1 MPNDKMFVWPSTTR
15 NKAKYTGYGPPNYSR
30 DRLNSNGFAESY
42 STTPSS
48 VSLNTD
54 YRQHLGFTSSR
65 YRSGGNDCCSNDQ
78 CDHDDDESPGG
89 GRDPGRNDK
98 DKLPPLPTI
107 DGYGPLVP
115 IVPQFFHSNSFYR
128 SVKLSTGQP
137 VLVTVSAEGTL
148 EDLIRVS
155 YEWQLLRGDVED
167 AKEPAT
173 DGGEATRSDS
183 FRDNLTNKDWA
194 GQEYSLPRDLAGIL
208 RPSELVQVSSEPP
221 ISALIFDNNEK
232 LMTLR
237 EKFLDLDLVEEG
249 EVSPIRPLNA
259 ELDTSVLNPKAK
271 VASNGRPQ
279 KSPVKLTISP
289 ATANGV
295 AGCAGAP
302 TPFSPT
308 PFHRT
313 KDEIL
318 EILRAIVSVL
328 TTIAEAHQHNI
339 THHGLN
345 PGRIFL
351 NEKGETFISS
361 WDFSFCLRVEDPA
374 KGYRRTHIKQ
384 MGNNMYYVS
393 PETTGE
399 MNRLVDFRADF
410 YSIGCILYEL
420 LIGSPPF
427 KSADPL
433 ELGYMHVSCAPVAP
447 QLLAS
452 WVPEQLGA
460 VVMKLLEKNSD
471 SRYQTAESIISDLE
485 YIYDCL
491 EKDVKLDNAFEPAS
505 GSTNVLS
512 RFLVPQ
518 LIYGRDSEI
527 TTMSTVYEKLLEKGC
542 AQMIV
547 VRGDPGIGKSRL
559 VYELEK
565 SVIARHGYFAMA
577 KFDQYQRVP
586 PFYTTITILNDL
598 IHQLLSASQTTILNW
613 RERILTNIK
622 VDMSVLFGPI
632 PELRQ
637 LVGPDYHD
645 IVPEG
650 PPLGPVKRELRI
662 KYLVKSLF
670 CLFGV
675 FGLAIFLDD
684 IQWCFPTDFEFFVEL
699 QSFAKENHFDD
710 VRVTLVCSAICNDD
724 PLASKCNFLLDI
736 IKQTDAPF
744 VEIALQPLAKE
755 AVRQIIAQTLSI
767 RPAIAGSSERRTS
780 VSRKSSFT
788 YDTDVS
794 TTTSSA
800 VAAAAADPQVESL
813 TDIVYR
819 ITEGNPL
826 FISCLLRYLY
836 YRGYIYLDQNTRGGN
851 SNIGKWKVDFDMLLS
866 HTLPRSVQETTI
878 SMYESL
884 PPLTYKII
892 RYAACICSNTF
903 TLEDLALSLEIS
915 FSEAAEALYPALEV
929 ELILPTTL
937 HYKFPFSKADRELN
951 LSNDQIRQIA
961 RQAKYRFYHDLV
973 QQSVYFH
980 IDDNEKAEIHRQIG
994 LRLLGKHDAKKM
1006 PAHKVLEIATQLR
1019 KALTIVRDDEKIIYR
1034 DLNIQAG
1041 HLVFDM
1047 TDFDMAFRFFDVAK
1061 KLLPPDPWK
1070 HHEAITRDIY
1080 LSLMEL
1086 QFLRK
1091 KHQSCLE
1098 LIDQVF
1104 PHCTDIMD
1112 QAQCLKTKVKALSAV
1127 KKKDEAIA
1135 ASLEVLALLG
1145 FHLQEDEEWNE
1156 KNYSVLRHRIPLS
1169 VGEIRDLAHNPV
1181 TKDVRM
1187 LLAHEVIFITLIPV
1201 LLSNRKHFIR
1211 SLTLVAV
1218 TAFLDYGSS
1227 SVCAFSLL
1235 TLASHFQKDGG
1246 SINLTRAYEYSKLA
1260 IVTLECDSTVNLDFG
1275 MNTYE
1280 YYVLTL
1286 AIYFEPLSEVIRY
1299 YDIVMKTGQTIYDPH
1314 GTVAFS
1320 LGLRP
1325 MCKFLAG
1332 ESLQSIHTMFVNLEA
1347 STTQLD
1353 HRISRLWLKIHTQA
1367 ILNLMGDGHND
1378 PSCLEG
1384 ELLGNKEDVEEIMS
1398 SKAEEVQYAY
1408 NVCRL
1413 LLAVVYK
1420 HKYVASDIILHDLKY
1435 TMTTLPVTVY
1445 HVIVTFYG
1453 ALAIIDSEGRYSEES
1468 EPLLEQFARDLED
1481 WSATCPST
1489 FLHKHLCIKAEL
1501 HKHTCDSIITLDTY
1515 EEAIQAALK
1524 EGFLQDA
1531 AVINERCGDWLQ
1543 THSKNRSVAYYQ
1555 EAAKFY
1561 GAWGARLK
1569 VNQLVHKYP
1578 EIQSSN
1584 YELNHLTLLT
1594 NTSAS
1599 SNAYYSDLRARSSL
1613 ISNSVLVQ
1621 SPLRWILSSLLREE
1635 ENKEQ
1640 IPTKDMTPNAL
1651 QALAVNDESEVI
1663 TSPLIMQ
1670 GIGAGKVM
1678 NQQGEESSA
1687 GRIVL
1692 DHNTKHTQMLKG
1704 KKTDEQDVKSALQA
1718 CLDIS
1723 EAIDTTSIV
1732 RKLIESVLV
1741 IGGADYAV
1749 FISLDDDGGLY
1760 VDSVGVL
1767 NTITQIRHEPLIS
1780 RSDLAPMSV
1789 IQHVLITG
1797 TPISRQADTRKFDT
1811 VHGRDHFFYNRSY
1824 QSVLCMPIQNQI
1836 KSVGILYLEHQH
1848 NFRVFSLQRIELI
1861 SLLCTQAAVSME
1873 KARLYHQMDLA
1884 KKAAEEATAEK
1895 ASFLANMSHEIRTPF
1910 NALLSCSIFLM
1921 DTNLTVVQREYVDTI
1936 RSSAMLTLNIID
1948 AILAFSKIEHGSIDL
1963 ENSPFSLRECIESA
1977 IQLVAEPAATKDLEL
1992 VHLNRCGEVDIVNG
2006 DVTRFRQIV
2015 INLVGNAVKFTSKG
2029 YIVVE
2034 SHAERVSSDHRYE
2047 FVISVTDTGIGIPKN
2062 ARDKVFRAFSQV
2074 DGSARRVFGGS
2085 GLGLAISKKLAELMG
2100 GGLTFDSVEGEGT
2113 TFWFSLVAR
2122 AQEPSKDKVSI
2133 YEGKKVILAD
2143 SHAMEKESLHTELE
2157 RLGFEITC
2165 CDDSSEARKIVLE
2178 NPCNTFALVFIDA
2191 RSVPHESNDLHDISN
2206 ASPMTKC
2213 LLMSHFGVPMAEDF
2227 QQQGYSAILMRPIQ
2241 RSRLADIIKRLLDDE
2256 TSSDAKKALKSAPNE
2271 KGMLQSLAERH
2282 PLKILLAEDNII
2294 NTRVALQHLKR
2305 MGYNAEHAKDGVEV
2319 LRMCQRE
2326 IDAGR
2331 PMYDCVLMDIQ
2342 MPNKD
2347 GIAASQELKELY
2359 KDDCPNVIALTANAG
2374 GEDRRKC
2381 LDAGMVSYLAKPI
2394 LPADLAA
2401 VLMSV
2406 QVAERDTKKVE
2417 K

>member
-1 MPNDKMFVWPSTTR
+1 MFVWPSTTR
-15 NKAKYTGYGPPNYSR
+15 SKAKYTGYGPPNYSR
-30 DRLNSNGFAESY
+30 DRLNSNGFSESY

-65 YRSGGNDCCSNDQ
+65 YRHNSSECCHNES
-78 CDHDDDESPGG
+78 CDHESNKSRKSSP
-89 GRDPGRNDK
+89 RV
-98 DKLPPLPTI
+98 PTI
-107 DGYGPLVP
+107 EGYAPLIP
-115 IVPQFFHSNSFYR
+115 IVPQFTHSNSFFR
-128 SVKLSTGQP
+128 TRKLSTGQH
-137 VLVTVSAEGTL
+137 VLVNISAEGTL

-155 YEWQLLRGDVED
+155 YEWQLLRGDEEND
-167 AKEPAT
+167 IK
-173 DGGEATRSDS
+173 DDKRKSDS
-183 FRDNLTNKDWA
+183 ENDSPDIGRDNLADRDWA

-208 RPSELVQVSSEPP
+208 RPSELVQVSADPP
-221 ISALIFDNNEK
+221 ISALVFDNNEK

-237 EKFLDLDLVEEG
+237 EKFLDNNDEE
-249 EVSPIRPLNA
+249 EQSPVVRPPPPLESDVPEDFA
-259 ELDTSVLNPKAK
+259 ERQ
-271 VASNGRPQ
+271 ASAVGN
-279 KSPVKLTISP
+279 KSPVKLTIS
-289 ATANGV
+289 AAVANGEPV
-295 AGCAGAP
+295 AAAKA
-302 TPFSPT
+302 TPFSPK
-308 PFHRT
+308 PFHKT
-313 KDEIL
+313 KDEML
-318 EILRAIVSVL
+318 EILRAIISVL

-351 NEKGETFISS
+351 NERGETFISS

-485 YIYDCL
+485 YVYDCL
-491 EKDVKLDNAFEPAS
+491 DKNVKLDSAFIPAS
-505 GSTNVLS
+505 GSANVLS

-542 AQMIV
+542 VQMIV

-613 RERILTNIK
+613 RERILSNIK

-632 PELRQ
+632 PDLRQ

-744 VEIALQPLAKE
+744 VEIALQPLAKD
-755 AVRQIIAQTLSI
+755 AVRQIIAQTLST
-767 RPAIAGSSERRTS
+767 RASSSGSHTAERRS
-780 VSRKSSFT
+780 SASAAAFERKPSFT
-788 YDTDVS
+788 FDSHRNMSPTDIS
-794 TTTSSA
+794 TTPKFPEKSII
-800 VAAAAADPQVESL
+800 VDPQVESL

-826 FISCLLRYLY
+826 FISALLRYLY
-836 YRGYIYLDQNTRGGN
+836 YRGYIYLDQNTRG
-851 SNIGKWKVDFDMLLS
+851 NIGKWKVDFDMLLS
-866 HTLPRSVQETTI
+866 NTLPRSVQETTI

-884 PPLTYKII
+884 PPLTNKII

-937 HYKFPFSKADRELN
+937 HYKFPYSKGGELN
-951 LSNDQIRQIA
+951 LTNDQLRQIA

-1047 TDFDMAFRFFDVAK
+1047 TDFDMAFRFFDVAR

-1070 HHEAITRDIY
+1070 NHGIITRDIY

-1098 LIDQVF
+1098 LIDEVF

-1127 KKKDEAIA
+1127 KKKDEAIS

-1156 KNYSVLRHRIPLS
+1156 KNYAMLRHRIPLS
-1169 VGEIRDLAHNPV
+1169 VGEIRDLANNPV

-1286 AIYFEPLSEVIRY
+1286 AIYFEPLSEVIR
-1299 YDIVMKTGQTIYDPH
+1299 
-1314 GTVAFS
+1314 
-1320 LGLRP
+1320 
-1325 MCKFLAG
+1325 
-1332 ESLQSIHTMFVNLEA
+1332 
-1347 STTQLD
+1347 
-1353 HRISRLWLKIHTQA
+1353 
-1367 ILNLMGDGHND
+1367 
-1378 PSCLEG
+1378 
-1384 ELLGNKEDVEEIMS
+1384 
-1398 SKAEEVQYAY
+1398 
-1408 NVCRL
+1408 
-1413 LLAVVYK
+1413 
-1420 HKYVASDIILHDLKY
+1420 
-1435 TMTTLPVTVY
+1435 
-1445 HVIVTFYG
+1445 
-1453 ALAIIDSEGRYSEES
+1453 
-1468 EPLLEQFARDLED
+1468 
-1481 WSATCPST
+1481 
-1489 FLHKHLCIKAEL
+1489 
-1501 HKHTCDSIITLDTY
+1501 
-1515 EEAIQAALK
+1515 
-1524 EGFLQDA
+1524 
-1531 AVINERCGDWLQ
+1531 
-1543 THSKNRSVAYYQ
+1543 
-1555 EAAKFY
+1555 
-1561 GAWGARLK
+1561 
-1569 VNQLVHKYP
+1569 
-1578 EIQSSN
+1578 
-1584 YELNHLTLLT
+1584 
-1594 NTSAS
+1594 
-1599 SNAYYSDLRARSSL
+1599 
-1613 ISNSVLVQ
+1613 
-1621 SPLRWILSSLLREE
+1621 
-1635 ENKEQ
+1635 
-1640 IPTKDMTPNAL
+1640 
-1651 QALAVNDESEVI
+1651 
-1663 TSPLIMQ
+1663 
-1670 GIGAGKVM
+1670 
-1678 NQQGEESSA
+1678 
-1687 GRIVL
+1687 
-1692 DHNTKHTQMLKG
+1692 
-1704 KKTDEQDVKSALQA
+1704 
-1718 CLDIS
+1718 
-1723 EAIDTTSIV
+1723 
-1732 RKLIESVLV
+1732 
-1741 IGGADYAV
+1741 
-1749 FISLDDDGGLY
+1749 
-1760 VDSVGVL
+1760 
-1767 NTITQIRHEPLIS
+1767 
-1780 RSDLAPMSV
+1780 
-1789 IQHVLITG
+1789 
-1797 TPISRQADTRKFDT
+1797 
-1811 VHGRDHFFYNRSY
+1811 
-1824 QSVLCMPIQNQI
+1824 
-1836 KSVGILYLEHQH
+1836 
-1848 NFRVFSLQRIELI
+1848 
-1861 SLLCTQAAVSME
+1861 
-1873 KARLYHQMDLA
+1873 
-1884 KKAAEEATAEK
+1884 
-1895 ASFLANMSHEIRTPF
+1895 
-1910 NALLSCSIFLM
+1910 
-1921 DTNLTVVQREYVDTI
+1921 
-1936 RSSAMLTLNIID
+1936 
-1948 AILAFSKIEHGSIDL
+1948 
-1963 ENSPFSLRECIESA
+1963 
-1977 IQLVAEPAATKDLEL
+1977 
-1992 VHLNRCGEVDIVNG
+1992 
-2006 DVTRFRQIV
+2006 
-2015 INLVGNAVKFTSKG
+2015 
-2029 YIVVE
+2029 
-2034 SHAERVSSDHRYE
+2034 
-2047 FVISVTDTGIGIPKN
+2047 
-2062 ARDKVFRAFSQV
+2062 
-2074 DGSARRVFGGS
+2074 
-2085 GLGLAISKKLAELMG
+2085 
-2100 GGLTFDSVEGEGT
+2100 
-2113 TFWFSLVAR
+2113 
-2122 AQEPSKDKVSI
+2122 
-2133 YEGKKVILAD
+2133 
-2143 SHAMEKESLHTELE
+2143 
-2157 RLGFEITC
+2157 
-2165 CDDSSEARKIVLE
+2165 
-2178 NPCNTFALVFIDA
+2178 
-2191 RSVPHESNDLHDISN
+2191 
-2206 ASPMTKC
+2206 
-2213 LLMSHFGVPMAEDF
+2213 
-2227 QQQGYSAILMRPIQ
+2227 
-2241 RSRLADIIKRLLDDE
+2241 
-2256 TSSDAKKALKSAPNE
+2256 
-2271 KGMLQSLAERH
+2271 
-2282 PLKILLAEDNII
+2282 
-2294 NTRVALQHLKR
+2294 
-2305 MGYNAEHAKDGVEV
+2305 
-2319 LRMCQRE
+2319 
-2326 IDAGR
+2326 
-2331 PMYDCVLMDIQ
+2331 
-2342 MPNKD
+2342 
-2347 GIAASQELKELY
+2347 
-2359 KDDCPNVIALTANAG
+2359 
-2374 GEDRRKC
+2374 
-2381 LDAGMVSYLAKPI
+2381 
-2394 LPADLAA
+2394 
-2401 VLMSV
+2401 
-2406 QVAERDTKKVE
+2406 
-2417 K
+2417 